1 MKTAALK
8 VAYFLAFAVVLP
20 LLLAGWTR
28 ALPLPLPAL
37 ESPVAGAGL
46 LALGGVLMAWAT
58 LALWFQGGG
67 LPMNAFPPPKW
78 VATGPYRLL
87 GHPIYAGF
95 TLACAGTALLAGSAT
110 GLWVTTPL
118 AALGCTALVVGYE
131 NPSLEHRFGSAR
143 PLPYLSLPRGGEGA
157 PDRSERLSAMTL
169 VLGLWAIVYLG
180 LQALGVPPDALD
192 SNVGSERQWPVVL
205 WTEGLYFSAY
215 LAAPAAFL
223 LVARRSALRRLCIQG
238 LAATGIMALL
248 YLCLPFVSPPRAFT
262 GDGVFAKL
270 LRLEHA
276 WTLSAAASFP
286 SFHVVWAGLVA
297 TTLSARGT
305 RWKWGAWIWAVLL
318 AGSCITTGMHSRAD
332 VLAAMLLWPVFGRV
346 TELWSRLLAAS
357 ERLSNAWKAW
367 RIGRLRILNHG
378 LFPGLAAGLGF
389 LGVTALQGS
398 VGGMTVVAVL
408 VLLGAG
414 LVAYRIEGSPALS
427 RPFGFHGGMLGAA
440 LAMAIL
446 APTPWGGWRLAAAL
460 ATMAPLIQ
468 AVGRLRC
475 LVQGCCHGAPTAD
488 PAAGIRIQEPHSR
501 VSALA
506 HLQGVPIHPTPL
518 YSILG
523 NLGVAALLARLWSLQ
538 APLALVTG
546 AYLVLS
552 GLARFMEEAYRGE
565 PQTPILGGLHLY
577 QWIALATVAAG
588 MLVAPL
594 ASAPAP
600 VPQLAAL
607 GPWHLAAGLLCGLL
621 FAFAMGMDF
630 PESEHRFARLS
641 G

>member
-1 MKTAALK
+1 MRTTALK
-8 VAYFLAFAVVLP
+8 AAYFLAFAVLLP
-20 LLLAGWTR
+20 LLLAAWTS
-28 ALPLPLPAL
+28 ALPLPLPAFK
-37 ESPVAGAGL
+37 SSATGWSL

-78 VATGPYRLL
+78 VSTGPYRLL

-95 TLACAGTALLAGSAT
+95 TLACAGTALVVGSAT
-110 GLWVTTPL
+110 GFWLTTPL

-131 NPSLEHRFGSAR
+131 SPSLDRRFGR
-143 PLPYLSLPRGGEGA
+143 GRQLPFLSLPRGGDGA
-157 PDRSERLSAMTL
+157 PDRAERFGAMIL
-169 VLGLWAIVYLG
+169 VQGLWAIAYLG
-180 LQALGVPPDALD
+180 LQALGAPPDAID
-192 SNVGSERQWPVVL
+192 SNLGGEGRWPVIL
-205 WTEGLYFSAY
+205 WTEGLYASAY

-223 LVARRSALRRLCIQG
+223 LVPRRSALRRLAIQG
-238 LAATGIMALL
+238 LAATGLIALL
-248 YLCLPFVSPPRAFT
+248 YLCLPFISPPRAFS
-262 GDGVFAKL
+262 GKGILAEL

-297 TTLSARGT
+297 TALSTRGAR
-305 RWKWGAWIWAVLL
+305 WAWGVWIWAVLL
-318 AGSCITTGMHSRAD
+318 AGSCITTGMHSSAD
-332 VLAAMLLWPVFGRV
+332 VLAAMLLWPVFGRLQ
-346 TELWSRLLAAS
+346 ELWSKLLAVT

-389 LGVTALQGS
+389 LGVATLQGGIAG
-398 VGGMTVVAVL
+398 VAVVAVL

-440 LAMAIL
+440 VAMAIL
-446 APTPWGGWRLAAAL
+446 APTPWGGWRLAAGMA
-460 ATMAPLIQ
+460 AMAPLIQ

-475 LVQGCCHGAPTAD
+475 LVQGCCHGAPCAD
-488 PAAGIRIQEPHSR
+488 PQSGIRIREPHSR

-506 HLQGVPIHPTPL
+506 HLQGIPIHPTPL

-523 NLGVAALLARLWSLQ
+523 NLVVAALLARLWSLK
-538 APLALVTG
+538 APLALITG

-565 PQTPILGGLHLY
+565 PQTPAFGGLHLY
-577 QWIALATVAAG
+577 QWIAMATVATG

-594 ASAPAP
+594 DSAPAP
-600 VPQLAAL
+600 LPGLGAL
-607 GPWHLAAGLLCGLL
+607 DPWHLLGGLLCGLL

-630 PESEHRFARLS
+630 PDSERRFARLS